1 MTRKHFRALATIIQE
16 NIRSEG
22 YSDYRIH
29 YNRFIND
36 LCTFL
41 RRENP
46 RFDVAKFIEAC
57 TPPDGKEIPK
67 NEAQSIVEEWKS
79 QHSNE
84 AVTILKALINGLPEE
99 YDDLHTKNLIE
110 KAQSF
115 IAKNA

>member
-57 TPPDGKEIPK
+57 TPPEGGRGVDSDWVLCE
-67 NEAQSIVEEWKS
+67 
-79 QHSNE
+79 
-84 AVTILKALINGLPEE
+84 
-99 YDDLHTKNLIE
+99 DLQRM
-110 KAQSF
+110 A
-115 IAKNA
+115 